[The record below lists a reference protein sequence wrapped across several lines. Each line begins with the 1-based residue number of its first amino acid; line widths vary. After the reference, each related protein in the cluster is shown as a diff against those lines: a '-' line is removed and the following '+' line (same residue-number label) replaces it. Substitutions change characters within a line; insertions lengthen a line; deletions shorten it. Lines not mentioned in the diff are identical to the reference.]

1 MHLTFGVM
9 AALPSYLTRR
19 YIAHNTINFWSGN
32 WKKVCEKSSWQIED
46 VKMDSQALD
55 TNKHFFTNWFVT
67 NKLGYSRKKIGV
79 EDTLFWKKHWNFHF
93 VIWPFEILH
102 KTKLYLWKSCKIV
115 RHFLGIN
122 QSLYRFFLIAPE
134 NFSYFLFN
142 PKKFHMLFLQYSWK
156 IQVLG
161 EPVSWLHLNRQTI
174 DHKILRRITLKILF
188 LE

>member
-1 MHLTFGVM
+1 MDGWFDRKISKWCQVIMHLTFGVM
-9 AALPSYLTRR
+9 AALPSYLTSR

-79 EDTLFWKKHWNFHF
+79 EDILFWKKHWNFHF

-102 KTKLYLWKSCKIV
+102 KTKLYPWKSCKIV
-115 RHFLGIN
+115 WHLLGMKPK
-122 QSLYRFFLIAPE
+122 SLWFFLVCPW
-134 NFSYFLFN
+134 
-142 PKKFHMLFLQYSWK
+142 KF
-156 IQVLG
+156 
-161 EPVSWLHLNRQTI
+161 
-174 DHKILRRITLKILF
+174 
-188 LE
+188 